1 MKKCTKCNAE
11 GNFRWDDDY
20 HQNFGKWRLWNNDTE
35 RPHECIKETIQLPEE
50 KTLCPFCDPQKRK
63 PMPKSKLQEHVKK
76 AHLGFY

>member
-1 MKKCTKCNAE
+1 MQRETLDGMMIIIRIWVSGVC
-11 GNFRWDDDY
+11 GIMI
-20 HQNFGKWRLWNNDTE
+20 LNDHMNVL
-35 RPHECIKETIQLPEE
+35 RETIQLPEE